1 MKARLI
7 TILLAALS
15 SVMCFSQ
22 TYSTIYTKGGKAIE
36 VIIRPEMSKEEIQ
49 QYDEQCRKT
58 FSKATMLSSS
68 STTYNCH
75 SYTWNLS
82 DGGKTKCWINPI
94 TALGRPNIDN
104 YWTNDYYSETT
115 EANAK
120 KIFYYESDH
129 TAIVSETV
137 PGMYESKWGAM
148 PLMRHSPSFG
158 PYLNMDKR
166 KFYNHTDSGSG
177 EKPNVTVQYGVIQ
190 CSNGNGEIGVNI
202 AADYYADMPTQAYT
216 SMSCYIEKSK
226 GDDAV
231 EKGYA
236 IINEKTGNSVNVTF
250 SRAGIY
256 EMLLRFYNQSNQL
269 VGEFTYEP
277 IVTE

>member
-104 YWTNDYYSETT
+104 YWTNDYY
-115 EANAK
+115 
-120 KIFYYESDH
+120 
-129 TAIVSETV
+129 
-137 PGMYESKWGAM
+137 
-148 PLMRHSPSFG
+148 
-158 PYLNMDKR
+158 
-166 KFYNHTDSGSG
+166 
-177 EKPNVTVQYGVIQ
+177 
-190 CSNGNGEIGVNI
+190 
-202 AADYYADMPTQAYT
+202 
-216 SMSCYIEKSK
+216 
-226 GDDAV
+226 
-231 EKGYA
+231 
-236 IINEKTGNSVNVTF
+236 
-250 SRAGIY
+250 
-256 EMLLRFYNQSNQL
+256 
-269 VGEFTYEP
+269 
-277 IVTE
+277 